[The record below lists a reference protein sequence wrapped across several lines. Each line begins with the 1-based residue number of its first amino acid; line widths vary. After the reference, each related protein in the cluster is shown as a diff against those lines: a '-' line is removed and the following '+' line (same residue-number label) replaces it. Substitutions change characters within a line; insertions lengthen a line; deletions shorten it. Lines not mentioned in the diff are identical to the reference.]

1 MENRTET
8 RMDMVPFVFN
18 DNMVRGCLD
27 DRGEPWFVARD
38 VAAVLDLQNIR
49 QNLESLDE
57 DEKITVCNPD
67 GNPRAGIPHQYA
79 MVSESGL
86 YALIFRSRKP
96 EARRFRKWVTAEV
109 LPALRKKG
117 HYARPGSVFGVDGV
131 PGAALGMKPR
141 MRKDVMTLAVRMAA
155 LDNGGT
161 DEAVYWFREISDMI
175 GAETPPAMSE
185 LSAEAGR
192 QVEAFAEQCLSL
204 APGRKESAAMIY
216 RAYLRWWD
224 ERQGKRLT
232 LCAFGRAL
240 GRVYPKTK
248 DSTIWYM
255 DVRLKSEYR

>member
-38 VAAVLDLQNIR
+38 VCRVLELEKYRDAVAR
-49 QNLESLDE
+49 LDE
-57 DEKITVCNPD
+57 DERGSVLVDTLGGPQQMATI
-67 GNPRAGIPHQYA
+67 
-79 MVSESGL
+79 SESGL

-117 HYARPGSVFGVDGV
+117 HYARPGSVFGV

>member
-38 VAAVLDLQNIR
+38 VCRVLELEKYRDAVAR
-49 QNLESLDE
+49 LDE
-57 DEKITVCNPD
+57 DERGSVLVDTLGGPQQMATI
-67 GNPRAGIPHQYA
+67 
-79 MVSESGL
+79 SESGL

-131 PGAALGMKPR
+131 PGVALGMKPR